1 MSRRTSIAIPALV
14 LITALASLAHAQRR
28 GPPSPPP
35 EALAAC
41 EDRDDGDACSV
52 RLGGRVVEGTC
63 MAPPGRELACMPE
76 RGSMPPPPDGEGG
89 GPDEEHGA
97 PPAEALSA
105 CADLA
110 AGASCTVEGHDFTG
124 ECHAPPGRPLACVPP
139 HHGMLP
145 EALEACED
153 VALGDLCA
161 LDTPH
166 GLVEGACRATPEGT
180 MCVLPPPRRTSS
192 TSAT

>member
-1 MSRRTSIAIPALV
+1 MSRRTSIAIPALLLV
-14 LITALASLAHAQRR
+14 TALASLAHAQRR
-28 GPPSPPP
+28 GPPP

-41 EDRDDGDACSV
+41 EGQEDGDACSV
-52 RLGGRVVEGTC
+52 RIGGRVVEGTC

-76 RGSMPPPPDGEGG
+76 RGSMPPPPDGAPPDGA
-89 GPDEEHGA
+89 PDEEHGG
-97 PPAEALSA
+97 PPAAALTA
-105 CADLA
+105 CADRT

-161 LDTPH
+161 LDTPQ

-180 MCVLPPPRRTSS
+180 MCVLPPPRRGA
-192 TSAT
+192 SAT